1 MLRLISTSFTKPVES
16 NMEDQGPIL
25 GYTLEPIYDC
35 KPGYI
40 YTAAVLS
47 CGSCGTVI
55 RSMGGPG
62 SNTVCLKCVEKLN
75 MLNAL
80 QQ

>member
-1 MLRLISTSFTKPVES
+1 MDD
-16 NMEDQGPIL
+16 EDQIV

-40 YTAAVLS
+40 YTAAVLCCSS
-47 CGSCGTVI
+47 CGSVI

-62 SNTVCLKCVEKLN
+62 SNSLCLKCVEKLN
-75 MLNAL
+75 VLNKL